1 MYEAIAKL
9 NSTIVQSQLIYLY
22 FNTYLIKSV
31 FFVCGI
37 VELLEEQN
45 IILQKI
51 YKATIAKKMKLRT
64 TFLRAIL
71 YMRQNVIGMRLITL
85 KINIAIL
92 ICKLYIGNIRAKS
105 RMNKLIQY
113 HEELIMIE
121 NSTRECK

>member
-45 IILQKI
+45 VILQKI

-71 YMRQNVIGMRLITL
+71 YIRQNVIGMRLITL
-85 KINIAIL
+85 KINMVML
-92 ICKLYIGNIRAKS
+92 VYKLYIGNIRAKS
-105 RMNKLIQY
+105 RMNKLI
-113 HEELIMIE
+113 
-121 NSTRECK
+121 